1 MRNPYLLLG
10 VGLLL
15 AGIPFAL
22 VAYFLL
28 DSVQLTALGLA
39 MAILGAVSFALGQ
52 ALPAIS
58 PEVALVLLEAGW
70 KNIASL
76 VEELGIRTQAIYLP
90 SLLSGGSPQAII
102 PLQVNPSLHGISRN
116 LPRRLIVKYGPGAED
131 MGILVSTPG
140 SVAIRLGDGN
150 LGPQA
155 IEMQAALSAAL
166 VGALDVADSITVEA
180 EEKSVRV
187 RIARPRLDSNGGLV
201 VETLGTYLASIVACF
216 VAEALNQ
223 PVRITDEHEEGK
235 EHVVELE
242 VLLADI

>member
-1 MRNPYLLLG
+1 LKTLRNPYLLLG

-140 SVAIRLGDGN
+140 SVAIRLGDGK
-150 LGPQA
+150 LGP
-155 IEMQAALSAAL
+155 QAALSAAL